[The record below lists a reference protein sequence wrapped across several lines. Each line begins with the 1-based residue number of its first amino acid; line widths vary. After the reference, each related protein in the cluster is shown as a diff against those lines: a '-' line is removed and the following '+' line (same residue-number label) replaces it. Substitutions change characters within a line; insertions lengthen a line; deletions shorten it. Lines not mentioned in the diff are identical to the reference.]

1 VFAYHAPEVEPS
13 SAKGHP
19 TLAPIR
25 HAGPWEFRPHRD
37 GGTLCLFAGTKDRL
51 DAFDAPVEAEPGLR
65 FLPPRQEVTPAMLA
79 RPAAGRPDATTVA
92 LASGQELAILPA
104 YLEPRRVLSGAW
116 LARSSGRSLPQ
127 RHSRSPSSI
136 HASSESSAAPLP
148 RRIGSRPLS
157 STGRDGSR
165 PPISNPCS
173 TRSCPAQKRRPP
185 PHPPPPRWRRRAR
198 PRPPDPSGGA
208 RPRRLVHP
216 AGPRPGPAPPRPT
229 I

>member
-1 VFAYHAPEVEPS
+1 MFAYHAPEVEPS

-104 YLEPRRVLSGAW
+104 YLEPRRVLSGGRVGDPVTEYGR
-116 LARSSGRSLPQ
+116 LAREVLGEISASETQQIALLDPRVIGVIGCAIAQTYRVTTAFLDWSGWISTADLEPLLNAVM
-127 RHSRSPSSI
+127 SGPKAPPASAPS
-136 HASSESSAAPLP
+136 ASSLAEA
-148 RRIGSRPLS
+148 GSTASP
-157 STGRDGSR
+157 
-165 PPISNPCS
+165 
-173 TRSCPAQKRRPP
+173 
-185 PHPPPPRWRRRAR
+185 
-198 PRPPDPSGGA
+198 
-208 RPRRLVHP
+208 
-216 AGPRPGPAPPRPT
+216 
-229 I
+229 

>member
-104 YLEPRRVLSGAW
+104 YLEPRRVLSGGRVGDPVTEYGR
-116 LARSSGRSLPQ
+116 LAREVLGEISASETQQIALLDPRVIGVIGCAIAQTYRVTTAFLDWSGWISTADLEPLLNAVM
-127 RHSRSPSSI
+127 SGPKAPPASAPS
-136 HASSESSAAPLP
+136 ASSLAEA
-148 RRIGSRPLS
+148 GSTASP
-157 STGRDGSR
+157 
-165 PPISNPCS
+165 
-173 TRSCPAQKRRPP
+173 
-185 PHPPPPRWRRRAR
+185 
-198 PRPPDPSGGA
+198 
-208 RPRRLVHP
+208 
-216 AGPRPGPAPPRPT
+216 
-229 I
+229 